1 MATIEITLPDNLK
14 AWIDDQVRDG
24 RYANASEY
32 VCALI
37 RRDQEC
43 QQDIAAR
50 EAVLDQLVADAQKND
65 MGY

>member
-14 AWIDDQVRDG
+14 AWINDQVRDG

-32 VCALI
+32 VCDLI
-37 RRDQEC
+37 RRDQER
-43 QQDIAAR
+43 QQNKAPR
-50 EAVLDQLVADAQKND
+50 EAVLDELAEDAQKND